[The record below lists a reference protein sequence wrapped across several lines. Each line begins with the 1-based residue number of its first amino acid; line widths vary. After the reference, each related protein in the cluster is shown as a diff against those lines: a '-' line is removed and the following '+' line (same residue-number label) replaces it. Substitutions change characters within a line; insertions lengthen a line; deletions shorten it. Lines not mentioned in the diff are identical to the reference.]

1 MGLVE
6 TSINTCML
14 VNEIINNRL
23 SEGPNDPHIF
33 KAIFLAGGP
42 GSGKGFVVSNL
53 MGADSTGLKVV
64 NSDEV
69 YEKLASLAKPEP
81 LDLSDPE
88 VVASP
93 QGQEARE
100 KAKRLTK
107 MKQTNYLDGRLG
119 LIIDGTAKDVAK
131 TEDQK
136 TKLEALGYDTMMV
149 FVNTN
154 LDVAKERNKMRPR
167 QLPDEMVIKMW
178 HLVQDNMM
186 KFQQMFGNQNFY
198 IVDNSGGLED
208 SNRKE
213 NFEAVEK
220 AVRRFINSPP
230 RKPQAKSWL
239 SDQRPTK

>member
-154 LDVAKERNKMRPR
+154 LDVAKERNK
-167 QLPDEMVIKMW
+167 E
-178 HLVQDNMM
+178 
-186 KFQQMFGNQNFY
+186 
-198 IVDNSGGLED
+198 LED
-208 SNRKE
+208 KKMDIGWGSQIRSYVFHPYQMVKDHRTKE
-213 NFEAVEK
+213 ENGNTQSVMDGNLNS
-220 AVRRFINSPP
+220 FIRSYLLNTI
-230 RKPQAKSWL
+230 KINE
-239 SDQRPTK
+239 TKQ

>member
-1 MGLVE
+1 ML
-6 TSINTCML
+6 INEVMTT
-14 VNEIINNRL
+14 NKII
-23 SEGPNDPHIF
+23 EGPNDPHIF

-53 MGADSTGLKVV
+53 MGNDQYGLKVV
-64 NSDEV
+64 NSDDV
-69 YEKLASLAKPEP
+69 YEKLAGMAKPIP
-81 LDLSDPE
+81 LDLKDPE

-93 QGQEARE
+93 QGQETRD

-107 MKQTNYLDGRLG
+107 MREGNYLDGRLG
-119 LIIDGTAKDVAK
+119 LIIDGTAKDV
-131 TEDQK
+131 EK
-136 TKLEALGYDTMMV
+136 TKNQKDKLESLGYDTMMV

-154 LDVAKERNKMRPR
+154 IDVAQDRNKLRPR

-178 HLVQDNMM
+178 HSVQDNLM
-186 KFQQMFGNQNFY
+186 KFQQLFGNQNFY

-208 SNRKE
+208 PNRKE

-220 AVRRFINSPP
+220 AIRRFVNTPP

-239 SDQRPTK
+239 ADQLPQ

>member
-1 MGLVE
+1 M
-6 TSINTCML
+6 
-14 VNEIINNRL
+14 NNNL

-53 MGADSTGLKVV
+53 MGKDTTGLKIV

-69 YEKLASLAKPEP
+69 YEKLASMVKPEP

-107 MKQTNYLDGRLG
+107 LRQGNYLDGRLG
-119 LIIDGTAKDVAK
+119 LIIDGTAKDVEK
-131 TEDQK
+131 TQDQK
-136 TKLEALGYDTMMV
+136 AKLEDLGYDTMMV

-154 LDVAKERNKMRPR
+154 IDVAQERNKMRPR

-178 HLVQDNMM
+178 HSVQDNMM

-208 SNRKE
+208 PNRKE

-220 AVRRFINSPP
+220 AIRRFISSPP

-239 SDQRPTK
+239 ADQRPQ

>member
-1 MGLVE
+1 MLINEVIK
-6 TSINTCML
+6 TSNI
-14 VNEIINNRL
+14 

-53 MGADSTGLKVV
+53 MGNDQYGLKVV
-64 NSDEV
+64 NSDDV
-69 YEKLASLAKPEP
+69 YEKLASMAKPIP
-81 LDLSDPE
+81 LDLKDPE

-93 QGQEARE
+93 QGQETRD

-107 MKQTNYLDGRLG
+107 MREGNYLDGRLG
-119 LIIDGTAKDVAK
+119 LIIDGTAKDV
-131 TEDQK
+131 EK
-136 TKLEALGYDTMMV
+136 TKSQKDRLESLGYDTMMV

-154 LDVAKERNKMRPR
+154 IDVAQDRNKLRPR
-167 QLPDEMVIKMW
+167 QLPDEMVTKMW
-178 HLVQDNMM
+178 HSVQDNLM
-186 KFQQMFGNQNFY
+186 KFQQLFGNQDFY

-208 SNRKE
+208 PNRKE

-220 AVRRFINSPP
+220 AIRRFVNTPP

-239 SDQRPTK
+239 ADQLPQ

>member
-1 MGLVE
+1 
-6 TSINTCML
+6 ML
-14 VNEIINNRL
+14 VNEVINQV

-53 MGADSTGLKVV
+53 MGNDQYGLKIV
-64 NSDEV
+64 NSDDV
-69 YEKLASLAKPEP
+69 YEKLAGMAKPIP
-81 LDLSDPE
+81 LDLKDPE

-93 QGQEARE
+93 QGQETRD

-107 MKQTNYLDGRLG
+107 MREGNYLDGRLG
-119 LIIDGTAKDVAK
+119 LIIDGTAKDV
-131 TEDQK
+131 EK
-136 TKLEALGYDTMMV
+136 TKSQKDKLESLGYDTMMV

-154 LDVAKERNKMRPR
+154 IDVAQDRNKLRPR

-178 HLVQDNMM
+178 HSVQDNLM
-186 KFQQMFGNQNFY
+186 KFQQLFGNQDFY

-208 SNRKE
+208 PNRKE
-213 NFEAVEK
+213 HFEAVEK
-220 AVRRFINSPP
+220 AIRRFVNTPP

-239 SDQRPTK
+239 ADQRPQ

>member
-1 MGLVE
+1 
-6 TSINTCML
+6 ML
-14 VNEIINNRL
+14 IKEVISNYKL
-23 SEGPNDPHIF
+23 DEGPNDPHIF

-42 GSGKGFVVSNL
+42 GSGKGFVVDNM

-64 NSDEV
+64 NSDDV
-69 YEKLASLAKPEP
+69 YEKLAKMAKPKP

-93 QGQEARE
+93 QGQDTRE

-107 MKQTNYLDGRLG
+107 LKQGNYIDGRLG

-131 TEDQK
+131 TADQK
-136 TKLEALGYDTMMV
+136 QKLEQLGYDTMMV

-154 LDVAKERNKMRPR
+154 LEMAQKRNKMRPR
-167 QLPDEMVIKMW
+167 QLPDEMIEKMW
-178 HLVQDNMM
+178 HAVQDNMM
-186 KFQQMFGNQNFY
+186 KFQQLFGNANFH

-208 SNRKE
+208 PNRKE
-213 NFEAVEK
+213 NFVAVEK
-220 AVRRFINSPP
+220 SIRKFVNEPP

-239 SDQRPTK
+239 ANQKNQ